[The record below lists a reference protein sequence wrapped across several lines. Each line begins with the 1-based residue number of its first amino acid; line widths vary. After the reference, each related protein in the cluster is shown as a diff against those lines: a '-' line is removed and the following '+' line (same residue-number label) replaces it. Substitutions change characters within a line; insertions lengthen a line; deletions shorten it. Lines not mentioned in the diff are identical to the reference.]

1 MRTIK
6 VKANQSARTF
16 TICTYR
22 DNKFEFKY
30 RTTPVP
36 RMKFEEMENKTENDW
51 KYFLSHSED
60 YYRVINKRTGI

>member
-16 TICTYR
+16 TISTYCKG
-22 DNKFEFKY
+22 KFQAKY

-36 RMKFEEMENKTENDW
+36 KIEFQEMEYMTENDW
-51 KYFLSHSED
+51 NYFLSHSGN
-60 YYRVINKRTGI
+60 YYQVINKRTGK